1 MVGANA
7 VIIRA
12 LMLRWSALNFIDPIF
27 VIVLAKNVNE
37 KNNRMSQYQYHA
49 DCRHKHDTS
58 EGKRSNATYLGAI
71 SEITFVD
78 DVFKIETWQQKCIE

>member
-1 MVGANA
+1 
-7 VIIRA
+7 
-12 LMLRWSALNFIDPIF
+12 
-27 VIVLAKNVNE
+27 
-37 KNNRMSQYQYHA
+37 MSQYQYHA

-78 DVFKIETWQQKCIE
+78 GVFKIETWQRKCIK